1 MKKITS
7 VIKNF
12 VLIGLVMTV
21 LAITQVSAAG
31 TRQRPFSD
39 WLSAQGSTVV
49 PVTCASTVLGW
60 ATFDFATFA
69 RADYS
74 GKIGNCITNNG
85 GPVFTPEFSGTV
97 TERDLPDGTA
107 EILVIHHFAN
117 TYLVA
122 RDQTQAGNPRPAIL
136 GYNPA
141 ELFGNPGLQSALGS
155 GMIQVRFIIPQP
167 GAPLPDLNTINYLSL
182 SARIRGD
189 GPLRAAFGVEQGTP
203 GKVLVSQTGL
213 FNIPGQ
219 GGGVADSFPAELV
232 RVFKTGN

>member
-1 MKKITS
+1 MKKINLT
-7 VIKNF
+7 IKIL
-12 VLIGLVMTV
+12 VLTALVMIV

-49 PVTCASTVLGW
+49 PANCASTVLGW
-60 ATFDFATFA
+60 ATPDLATFA

-74 GKIGNCITNNG
+74 GKIGDCITSHG
-85 GPVFTPEFSGTV
+85 GPVFTPVFSGTV

-122 RDQTQAGNPRPAIL
+122 RDTSQPGSPAIL
-136 GYNPA
+136 GYNA
-141 ELFGNPGLQSALGS
+141 VALFGHPELQSALAS
-155 GMIQVRFIIPQP
+155 GMIQVKFIIPQP
-167 GAPLPDLNTINYLSL
+167 GAPLPDLNTVDYLSL
-182 SARIRGD
+182 SARFQGS
-189 GPLRAAFGVEQGTP
+189 GPLRAAFGVEEGTP
-203 GKVLVSQTGL
+203 GRVLVSQTGL

-219 GGGVADSFPAELV
+219 GSGVADSFPAELV
-232 RVFKTGN
+232 RVFKAGN

>member
-1 MKKITS
+1 MKKFNLT
-7 VIKNF
+7 IKNL
-12 VLIGLVMTV
+12 VLTALVMTV

-49 PVTCASTVLGW
+49 PANCASTILGW
-60 ATFDFATFA
+60 ATPDLATFA

-74 GKIGNCITNNG
+74 GKIGDCITNNG

-107 EILVIHHFAN
+107 EILVVHHFAN

-122 RDQTQAGNPRPAIL
+122 RDQTQPGNPRPAIL

-141 ELFGNPGLQSALGS
+141 ELFGNPGLESALAS

-182 SARIRGD
+182 STRFHGS
-189 GPLRAAFGVEQGTP
+189 GPLRAAFGVEEGTP
-203 GKVLVSQTGL
+203 GRVLVSQTGL

-219 GGGVADSFPAELV
+219 GSGVADSFPAELV
-232 RVFKTGN
+232 RVFKAGN